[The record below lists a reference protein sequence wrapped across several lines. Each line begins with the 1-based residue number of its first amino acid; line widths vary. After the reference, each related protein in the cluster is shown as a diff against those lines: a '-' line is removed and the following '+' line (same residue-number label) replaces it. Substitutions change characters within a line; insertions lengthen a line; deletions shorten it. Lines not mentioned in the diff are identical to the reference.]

1 MQSTEPKTK
10 IQDKV
15 GWKKCY
21 FLAHAPDL
29 VLFHCV
35 CRSIPQKIEVKV
47 GVKMAGDKSV
57 QQRKRDVTKDLKK
70 AREKAIQELNQ
81 FFLEEMQEYHF
92 FSSTS
97 HVQVD
102 NSGNPGICGV
112 DEVLCAISDGIKDS
126 HNIGRII
133 YLATFLN
140 AVRHFI
146 GLGHICLNT
155 FMRQL
160 ESVSVQQDV
169 MDASLLSSRIC
180 CSSSNLNVFH
190 NSGEFEFQRQHTNRC
205 RKEEIDFNFN
215 FRLAEMTFDKI
226 QLSLV
231 KVLSPELASFLGV
244 VDKTSNVESS
254 TNNLK
259 VNSKLRNEVFPVNE
273 MTWPEIMR
281 MVLVTQCLLQLGEPV
296 RHEYHFSH
304 DF

>member
-15 GWKKCY
+15 GWKKGY
-21 FLAHAPDL
+21 FLAHAPAL

-35 CRSIPQKIEVKV
+35 CRSIPEKIEVKV

-180 CSSSNLNVFH
+180 
-190 NSGEFEFQRQHTNRC
+190 
-205 RKEEIDFNFN
+205 
-215 FRLAEMTFDKI
+215 
-226 QLSLV
+226 
-231 KVLSPELASFLGV
+231 
-244 VDKTSNVESS
+244 
-254 TNNLK
+254 
-259 VNSKLRNEVFPVNE
+259 
-273 MTWPEIMR
+273 
-281 MVLVTQCLLQLGEPV
+281 
-296 RHEYHFSH
+296 
-304 DF
+304 